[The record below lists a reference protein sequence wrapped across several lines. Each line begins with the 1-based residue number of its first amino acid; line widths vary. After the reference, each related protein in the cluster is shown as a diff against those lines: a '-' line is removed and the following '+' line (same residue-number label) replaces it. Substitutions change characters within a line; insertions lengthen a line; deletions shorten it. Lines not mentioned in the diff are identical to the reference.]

1 MKAKIK
7 DFIKSPYELIILI
20 SWIALIIC
28 LIVKLFGGNWF
39 ELWLENDNFIKFCE
53 FVDETQW
60 LKMVLAFIIG
70 IFTTYPLMCLIYNV
84 KYYKGLWLI
93 LYIIIMILKSLSSW
107 YLLVV
112 SYIMDAL
119 ILIIIPM
126 IITKNWKRPIIVNII
141 ILGLQLMTLAVRNL
155 NVGTGFNVNNTFII
169 QVLYQIDYYLML
181 ILLYLY
187 NIKKMNK
194 EVK

>member
-7 DFIKSPYELIILI
+7 DFIKSPYGLIILI

-39 ELWLENDNFIKFCE
+39 ELWLENDNFIKFCV
-53 FVDETQW
+53 FVDEIIW
-60 LKMVLAFIIG
+60 LKRTLAVIIA
-70 IFTTYPLMCLIYNV
+70 ITSTYLIMCLIYNV
-84 KYYKGLWLI
+84 KYYKGLWLV
-93 LYIIIMILKSLSSW
+93 LYIIIMVLKSLSSW

-112 SYIMDAL
+112 SCIMDAL
-119 ILIIIPM
+119 ILIVIPM

>member
-1 MKAKIK
+1 MRAKIK
-7 DFIKSPYELIILI
+7 EFIKSPYGLIILI

-53 FVDETQW
+53 FVDNTQW
-60 LKMVLAFIIG
+60 LKIVLAFIIG

-84 KYYKGLWLI
+84 KYYKGLWI
-93 LYIIIMILKSLSSW
+93 VLYIIIMILKSLSSW
-107 YLLVV
+107 YFKIG
-112 SYIMDAL
+112 SYIIDLL

-126 IITKNWKRPIIVNII
+126 IITKNWKRPIIVNI
-141 ILGLQLMTLAVRNL
+141 LTMALQLLTILIR
-155 NVGTGFNVNNTFII
+155 NVNSGLNAADTFIEQFLI
-169 QVLYQIDYYLML
+169 QIDYYLVL

-187 NIKKMNK
+187 NTKKL
-194 EVK
+194 EERSV

>member
-1 MKAKIK
+1 MRAKIK
-7 DFIKSPYELIILI
+7 DFIKSPYGLIILI

-53 FVDETQW
+53 FVDETIW
-60 LKMVLAFIIG
+60 LKRTLAVIIA
-70 IFTTYPLMCLIYNV
+70 ITSTYPIMCLIYNV
-84 KYYKGLWLI
+84 KYYKGLWI
-93 LYIIIMILKSLSSW
+93 FLYVVIMILKSLSSW
-107 YLLVV
+107 YFLVV

>member
-1 MKAKIK
+1 MKTKIK
-7 DFIKSPYELIILI
+7 DFIKSPYGLIILI

-53 FVDETQW
+53 FVDETIW
-60 LKMVLAFIIG
+60 LKRTLAVIIA
-70 IFTTYPLMCLIYNV
+70 ITSTYLIMCLIYNV
-84 KYYKGLWLI
+84 KYYKGLWI
-93 LYIIIMILKSLSSW
+93 LLYVVIMVLKSLSSW

-119 ILIIIPM
+119 ILIVIPM

>member
-7 DFIKSPYELIILI
+7 DFIKSPYGLIILI

-53 FVDETQW
+53 FVDNTQW
-60 LKMVLAFIIG
+60 LKMVLACGIAII
-70 IFTTYPLMCLIYNV
+70 TTYPVFCIIYNV
-84 KYYKGLWLI
+84 KYYKGLWLV
-93 LYIIIMILKSLSSW
+93 LYIIIMILKSLSGW
-107 YLLVV
+107 IWNGL
-112 SYIMDAL
+112 SYIIDLL

-141 ILGLQLMTLAVRNL
+141 ILGLQFMTFGVRNL
-155 NVGTGFNVNNTFII
+155 NVGTGFKVNNTFII

-187 NIKKMNK
+187 NTKKLK
-194 EVK
+194 ERSV